1 MNRFLVVSVLALACA
16 EAKQS
21 IRVSFTL
28 VFLIN
33 SLANIYLNLFR
44 RKEML
49 YLKKSTERML
59 NQPRE
64 ARYQSLPIC
73 AQS

>member
-1 MNRFLVVSVLALACA
+1 
-16 EAKQS
+16 
-21 IRVSFTL
+21 
-28 VFLIN
+28 
-33 SLANIYLNLFR
+33 
-44 RKEML
+44 ML

-64 ARYQSLPIC
+64 ARYQSLPIY

>member
-1 MNRFLVVSVLALACA
+1 MNRFLVVSFLALACA

-21 IRVSFTL
+21 IRVS
-28 VFLIN
+28 V
-33 SLANIYLNLFR
+33 IYTVKQSKKNLFERYR

-64 ARYQSLPIC
+64 ARYQSLPTC